1 MKIGFNWWYVIALV
15 GVFFAYELGQWRFA
29 KATPW
34 RRRYGKYLEWAF
46 IAAMSAVLEVM
57 VVMESG
63 RWILQFNLNSMP
75 EQSAWADILT
85 ILMLAGFA
93 VIYGCI
99 LYWFIRKGEQTRSK
113 YRVWKTICSFICQV
127 RDQLRLRRQQKIE
140 EEERRK
146 LLERRKHYRMID
158 LKTARS
164 ENQIKTMLIQMSLEE
179 QIAYMQRCQQSLANG
194 RKAMQ
199 QLQQEFMTQ
208 TEPET
213 EGSEKK
219 KVIEFRRQGKTLE
232 ELDADGQ
239 RLVMKYLATQPQIQK
254 MQADGVELRF
264 ACLDNQ
270 TVKVY
275 ASRVAKSAKKA

>member
-1 MKIGFNWWYVIALV
+1 MRIGFNWWYIISIL
-15 GVFFAYELGQWRFA
+15 GVFCAYELGQWRFA
-29 KATPW
+29 TASPQ
-34 RRRYGKYLEWAF
+34 RRRYGKYVEWAF
-46 IAAMSAVLEVM
+46 IAVMSVVLEAM
-57 VVMESG
+57 VIVESG

-75 EQSAWADILT
+75 EQSAWVDILS
-85 ILMLAGFA
+85 ILMVA
-93 VIYGCI
+93 VISAIYSCI
-99 LYWFIRKGEQTRSK
+99 LYWFIRKGEQTRPK

-158 LKTARS
+158 LKPARS

-208 TEPET
+208 SEPET

-239 RLVMKYLATQPQIQK
+239 RLVMKHLATQPQIQK

-264 ACLDNQ
+264 ACLANQ

-275 ASRVAKSAKKA
+275 ASRAAKSAKKA